1 MVFCSIVS
9 TLLIQTGAVKAVEG
23 MTFGAT
29 LAAVLTQ
36 QERRPAQ

>member
-23 MTFGAT
+23 MTFGAM
-29 LAAVLTQ
+29 LAAALIYY
-36 QERRPAQ
+36 ERCPA